1 MNYTNEEME
10 LMEEN
15 VQFISYKRTISCNY
29 ESITREMSIQVIP
42 ELEIDKQE
50 KYIRDRVNYL
60 LQQDMYMLENKKW
73 NMQGFK
79 KK

>member
-10 LMEEN
+10 LMQEN